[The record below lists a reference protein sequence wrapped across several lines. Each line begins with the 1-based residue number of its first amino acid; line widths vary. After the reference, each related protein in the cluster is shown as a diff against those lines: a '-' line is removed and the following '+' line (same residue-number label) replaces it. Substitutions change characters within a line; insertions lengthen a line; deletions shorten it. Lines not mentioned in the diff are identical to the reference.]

1 MGILGIIK
9 QNIQLGKELDI
20 LLDTDCTIG
29 DGFYQAE
36 LEEPEYC
43 NAHCSALWELAALQV
58 YIYKSYVILL
68 NLNIIID
75 KCIYIFYY

>member
-1 MGILGIIK
+1 M
-9 QNIQLGKELDI
+9 
-20 LLDTDCTIG
+20 LDTDCTIG

-75 KCIYIFYY
+75 KFIFFIISDIITVLYKRWQKI